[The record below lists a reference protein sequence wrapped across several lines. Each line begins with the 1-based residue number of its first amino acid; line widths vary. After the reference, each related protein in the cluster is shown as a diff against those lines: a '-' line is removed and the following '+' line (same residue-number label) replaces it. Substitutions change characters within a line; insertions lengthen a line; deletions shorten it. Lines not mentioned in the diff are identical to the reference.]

1 MGIKSYI
8 KEDERINWSM
18 DNLMEQMSGE
28 EIARELG
35 ITRQA
40 VSNTLKRALKK
51 MFIEFKKLEPEWGDF
66 ETAVAMS
73 QMLRV
78 NNDEMSKFFKMFP
91 PEIKKKIELDAE
103 KFYHGKEKKE

>member
-28 EIARELG
+28 DIAQKLG

-51 MFIEFKKLEPEWGDF
+51 IFIEFKKLEPEWNDF

-73 QMLRV
+73 QMLKV
-78 NNDEMSKFFKMFP
+78 GSDEMSKFFKMFP
-91 PEIKKKIELDAE
+91 PDIKKRIELDAE